1 LNRTNGEIE
10 VKHGFKGPHVSL
22 FWPSGNAVNSFRPL
36 RKEQMRIFIFPDK
49 RQKAVRSLLR
59 GVFQIYRHCLDFF
72 PGERRSEVQEIL
84 RGNEARIENSSS
96 VEDALGIEG
105 VFHRELFALWAKKV
119 PAKWHFVGRNR
130 RPPMDPINA
139 FLSYG
144 NSIIYGLCVPPLQKE
159 GFNTTI
165 GFLHQP
171 RRGRHTLALDMA
183 ELFKPVL
190 VETVCWEL
198 IQENRFSPEMA
209 RWGNNGCFLGN
220 DGKKVL
226 RTGMFEMIE
235 RMFGNTNNCRFGW
248 PVALWVA
255 LEKVAQCW
263 KKDILNEHIPER
275 WEIPGRVE

>member
-1 LNRTNGEIE
+1 MNRPSGEIE
-10 VKHGFKGPHVSL
+10 VKHGFNGPNVSL
-22 FWPSGNAVNSFRPL
+22 FWPSGNAANSFRPL
-36 RKEQMRIFIFPDK
+36 RKAQMQIFVFPDK

-59 GVFQIYRHCLDFF
+59 GVLETYRLCLDSFS
-72 PGERRSEVQEIL
+72 GSVCSEVQAIL
-84 RGNEARIENSSS
+84 RGNETRIGNSDT

-105 VFHRELFALWAKKV
+105 VFHRELFALWAKWL
-119 PAKWHFVGRNR
+119 PAKWGFTGRNR

-190 VETVCWEL
+190 VETVCWKL
-198 IQENRFSPEMA
+198 IQEGRFSPEMA
-209 RWGNNGCFLGN
+209 KLGNNGCFLENEGR
-220 DGKKVL
+220 KVL

-235 RMFGNTNNCRFGW
+235 RMFGNTDNFRFGW
-248 PVALWVA
+248 PVVLWVA
-255 LEKVAQCW
+255 LEQMAQRW
-263 KKDILNEHIPER
+263 KKDILSECIPER
-275 WEIPGRVE
+275 WEIPGRVK